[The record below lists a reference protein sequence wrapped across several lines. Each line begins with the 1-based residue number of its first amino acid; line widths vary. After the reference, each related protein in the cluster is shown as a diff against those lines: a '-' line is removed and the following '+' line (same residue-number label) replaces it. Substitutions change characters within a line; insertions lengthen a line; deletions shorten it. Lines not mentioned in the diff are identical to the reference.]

1 MLIRFENFELDIP
14 AGELRRDGRA
24 MRLQEKPL
32 LALVALLE
40 RPGEVVTKE
49 ALRARLWPD
58 DSRVDYE
65 QGLGNAF
72 LKLREALGDSA
83 REPRFIE
90 TIPRRGYR
98 FIGKVAP
105 DLPATSPA
113 ASPVSRP
120 AAQRKW
126 ATVVV
131 ATAAAVIA
139 LVVALGANLPAR
151 YPADPFVWESYLRGR
166 YLADRKTPE
175 GLQKSVGYYRQAIE
189 RDPRFAMA
197 WASLAESLH
206 FLGAMGLFSHDEAYR
221 MASDAA
227 RRALAIDASLAEAQ
241 AVLAETTFR
250 FGPGSDAARPSFERA
265 LALAPQSGVIRHWH
279 ANFLA
284 HTGRRDQA
292 LVEMQRAQRLTP
304 LSLHVNVDLAWM
316 LYDAGRE
323 PEAMAQIAR
332 TLELDAA
339 YPKTHFLLG
348 HIHRKERRFE
358 PAIAEFQRA
367 VELAPD
373 TPKFLEALAVTLA
386 DAGNRPR
393 AREVFERLKAL
404 QGTREIAPE
413 TLRRVAERIEA
424 LG

>member
-1 MLIRFENFELDIP
+1 MLIRFENLELDVA

-65 QGLGNAF
+65 QGLGNAI

-98 FIGKVAP
+98 FIGKLVADDTVAKSEP
-105 DLPATSPA
+105 TAHASRRWLTVGVAMGAALVALVAMLA
-113 ASPVSRP
+113 AS
-120 AAQRKW
+120 
-126 ATVVV
+126 
-131 ATAAAVIA
+131 
-139 LVVALGANLPAR
+139 LPAR
-151 YPADPFVWESYLRGR
+151 YPADPLAWESYLRGR
-166 YLADRKTPE
+166 YLAERKTPE
-175 GLQKSVGYYRQAIE
+175 GLQKSVGYYRQALGRE
-189 RDPRFAMA
+189 PRFALA

-206 FLGAMGLFSHDEAYR
+206 FLGAMGIFSHAEAYR

-227 RRALAIDASLAEAQ
+227 RRALAVDPALAEAH

-250 FGPGSDAARPSFERA
+250 FGPGSDAARPSFQRA
-265 LALAPQSGVIRHWH
+265 LALAPQSGTVRHWH

-284 HTGRRDQA
+284 HEGRRGEA
-292 LVEMQRAQRLTP
+292 LVEMQRAQRLEP
-304 LSLHVNVDLAWM
+304 LSLQINVDLAWM
-316 LYDAGRE
+316 LYDAGRHD
-323 PEAMAQIAR
+323 EAMTQIGR

-348 HIHRKERRFE
+348 HIHRKERRLE
-358 PAIAEFQRA
+358 PAIASFQRA

-373 TPKFLEALAVTLA
+373 TPKFLEALAMTFV
-386 DAGNRPR
+386 DAGKRER
-393 AREVFERLKAL
+393 AMEVLDRIRAL
-404 QGTREIAPE
+404 QGKREVPPE